1 MYNGGKKGRYQ
12 VKKIH
17 TKGNRLRTGI
27 KKKAEAFSKL
37 TPVKKVKK
45 ILKGA
50 VIVLVLFLVLFV
62 VVKIHKN
69 QSQGEKTTVVV
80 SSTLESIRSIG
91 ELSSYESIYSG
102 VANGEDGRYYVSYDA
117 VVKAGVPA
125 DEIKINH
132 KGKKIIVTLPK
143 VSVTDVTVKMESLDY
158 MFMDDNYDQTSIS
171 EKAYKECIEDA
182 RKEVADNKWILQ
194 AAEKNL
200 EEGIRGMLDPLL
212 DSQSGYSL
220 KFETKEG
227 EGQ

>member
-1 MYNGGKKGRYQ
+1 M
-12 VKKIH
+12 KKIH

-62 VVKIHKN
+62 VVEIHKN

-125 DEIKINH
+125 DEIMINH

-143 VSVTDVTVKMESLDY
+143 VSVTDVTVKMETLDY
-158 MFMDDNYDQTSIS
+158 MFMDHNYDQTGIS
-171 EKAYKECIEDA
+171 EKAYKEDA
-182 RKEVADNKWILQ
+182 RKEVAENKWILQ

>member
-50 VIVLVLFLVLFV
+50 VIVLDLFLVLFV

-69 QSQGEKTTVVV
+69 QSQGEKTTVVC

-117 VVKAGVPA
+117 V
-125 DEIKINH
+125 
-132 KGKKIIVTLPK
+132 
-143 VSVTDVTVKMESLDY
+143 
-158 MFMDDNYDQTSIS
+158 
-171 EKAYKECIEDA
+171 
-182 RKEVADNKWILQ
+182 
-194 AAEKNL
+194 
-200 EEGIRGMLDPLL
+200 
-212 DSQSGYSL
+212 
-220 KFETKEG
+220 
-227 EGQ
+227 

>member
-91 ELSSYESIYSG
+91 NFLPMNRSI
-102 VANGEDGRYYVSYDA
+102 VEWLM
-117 VVKAGVPA
+117 
-125 DEIKINH
+125 E
-132 KGKKIIVTLPK
+132 
-143 VSVTDVTVKMESLDY
+143 KMGDIMCL
-158 MFMDDNYDQTSIS
+158 MMQ
-171 EKAYKECIEDA
+171 
-182 RKEVADNKWILQ
+182 
-194 AAEKNL
+194 
-200 EEGIRGMLDPLL
+200 
-212 DSQSGYSL
+212 
-220 KFETKEG
+220 
-227 EGQ
+227 